1 MISARRVLIPSHGR
15 ELRGVFVRP
24 EGDGAVPGV
33 LVFHEAYGLNEDIEG
48 HCRRLAELGYAALA
62 PDLYSGR
69 GPRPF
74 CVWRVMRE
82 LGRARGTV
90 FDDLEAARRWL
101 AEQPGVLP
109 DRIGVIGFCMGGGFA
124 LLFAARAPVQ
134 AAGVFYGAV
143 PASAEALRGICPVVA
158 GYGGRDRM
166 FRRYAERL
174 EHHLEELG
182 VEHDIKV
189 YPQAGHSYMNVHRGF
204 VPWLARWGPLH
215 AGYDPEAAEDSWRR
229 VAAFFGRYLG
239 GEPLAGGEASP

>member
-1 MISARRVLIPSHGR
+1 MVSARRVLIPSHGR

-24 EGDGAVPGV
+24 EGEGAVPGV

-48 HCRRLAELGYAALA
+48 QCRRLAELGYAALA

-74 CVWRVMRE
+74 CVVRVMRE

-101 AEQPGVLP
+101 AGQPGVLP

-124 LLFAARAPVQ
+124 LLFAARAPLR

-143 PASAEALRGICPVVA
+143 PASAEELRGVCPVVA

-174 EHHLEELG
+174 ERHLTELG
-182 VEHDIKV
+182 VEHDIRV
-189 YPQAGHSYMNVHRGF
+189 YPEAGHSYMNVHRGF
-204 VPWLARWGPLH
+204 VAWVARRGPLH
-215 AGYDPEAAEDSWRR
+215 AGYDREAAEDSWRR
-229 VAAFFGRYLG
+229 VAEFFGRHLRGESSPG
-239 GEPLAGGEASP
+239 GSGP